1 MNEIENIQKHYI
13 RFVLNDYTLNYEAL
27 RNKSNK
33 CTMDRLRV
41 LALEVFRSVNKLNAV
56 YMQSLFEKYINFKRY
71 IDDLKVSIRNSVTFG
86 DKRVRLLGYHIWNM
100 LPAQSKKET
109 LYGKFKTQINNWFG
123 PKCNCSACK
132 HVGNQPATLLHHD
145 FNQIK
150 QIKNLRLDPF
160 LKTALCFYFHLFLLF
175 LYIIY
180 TLAFI
185 CDCFYVFV

>member
-100 LPAQSKKET
+100 LPRVSHLEHVTSIVKKR
-109 LYGKFKTQINNWFG
+109 N
-123 PKCNCSACK
+123 
-132 HVGNQPATLLHHD
+132 
-145 FNQIK
+145 
-150 QIKNLRLDPF
+150 
-160 LKTALCFYFHLFLLF
+160 
-175 LYIIY
+175 IIRK
-180 TLAFI
+180 I
-185 CDCFYVFV
+185 